1 MSFWIGKRVLVTG
14 GAGFIGSHLVERLV
28 ALGAAVTVPLRS
40 ADARRDHLAGVLDR
54 VALPVA
60 DLGRWEEC
68 AAAVAGH
75 DVVMNL
81 AARVGGI
88 QYNIDHPAS
97 IFRENMT
104 IFMNVIEA
112 ARIAGVKRF
121 LVVSSAC
128 VYPRECSVP
137 TPEEEGFA
145 GTPEPTNEG
154 YGWSKRMEEFLGAA
168 YARQYGLSVA
178 IARPYNAYGPRDNF
192 NPDSSHVIPA
202 LIRRIFAGENPL
214 RVWGTG
220 EQTRTFLYV
229 TDFVEGLIA
238 AAERYPEADAVNIGS
253 TEEVTIR
260 DLAHLIV
267 ELSGRRVAVEFDV
280 SRPGG
285 QPRRTC
291 DTAKAERVLGFH
303 AAVPLR
309 EGLRRTI
316 EWYATQVSRHSPQ
329 VR

>member
-1 MSFWIGKRVLVTG
+1 MSFWNGKRVLVTG

-28 ALGAAVTVPLRS
+28 ALGANVTVPVRS
-40 ADARRDHLAGVLDR
+40 AETPRHNLAAVRDR
-54 VALPVA
+54 IMVAVA
-60 DLGRWEEC
+60 DLSDREAC
-68 AAAVAGH
+68 AGVTAGH
-75 DVVMNL
+75 SIVMNL

-97 IFRENMT
+97 IFRDNMT
-104 IFMNVIEA
+104 TFMNVIEA
-112 ARIAGVKRF
+112 ARLAEVERF

-128 VYPRECSVP
+128 VYPRDCSIP

-154 YGWSKRMEEFLGAA
+154 YGWSKRMEEFLGQA
-168 YARQYGLSVA
+168 YARQHGLPVA

-192 NPDSSHVIPA
+192 DPQSSHVIPA
-202 LIRRIFAGENPL
+202 LIRRACAGENPL

-229 TDFVEGLIA
+229 SDFVEGLIA
-238 AAERYPEADAVNIGS
+238 TAERYPNADPVNIGS

-267 ELSGRRVAVEFDV
+267 DLSGAEVTVEFDAG
-280 SRPGG
+280 RPGG

-291 DTAKAERVLGFH
+291 DTRKAERVLGFR
-303 AAVPLR
+303 AVVPLR
-309 EGLRRTI
+309 EGLARTI
-316 EWYATQVSRHSPQ
+316 EWYQAGAMSLGAGT
-329 VR
+329 